1 MSSINKICREYN
13 WVCKHIKG
21 PLYRI
26 KMQELYIE
34 VNKAMKDPGLTPE
47 QKLKLIGIV
56 KTMKMF
62 ELIPYI
68 LELDPETE
76 IKLIEDLEPG
86 KDGLPKMSKIL
97 PTMMVNTKTGEKVL
111 TLIKESHM
119 KEFMSKAELMSAHNV
134 QLKDKVS

>member
-1 MSSINKICREYN
+1 
-13 WVCKHIKG
+13 
-21 PLYRI
+21 
-26 KMQELYIE
+26 
-34 VNKAMKDPGLTPE
+34 
-47 QKLKLIGIV
+47 
-56 KTMKMF
+56 MF

-86 KDGLPKMSKIL
+86 KDGLPKMSKVL
-97 PTMMVNTKTGEKVL
+97 PTKTGEKVL

>member
-1 MSSINKICREYN
+1 
-13 WVCKHIKG
+13 
-21 PLYRI
+21 
-26 KMQELYIE
+26 
-34 VNKAMKDPGLTPE
+34 
-47 QKLKLIGIV
+47 
-56 KTMKMF
+56 MF

-86 KDGLPKMSKIL
+86 KDGLPKMSKVL

-111 TLIKESHM
+111 TLIKESHMKESHM

>member
-1 MSSINKICREYN
+1 
-13 WVCKHIKG
+13 
-21 PLYRI
+21 
-26 KMQELYIE
+26 
-34 VNKAMKDPGLTPE
+34 
-47 QKLKLIGIV
+47 
-56 KTMKMF
+56 MF

-134 QLKDKVS
+134 QLKEIKSHENSRQKLRRQYSNHIHVVSYCHCSDCSYYGSNRE

>member
-1 MSSINKICREYN
+1 
-13 WVCKHIKG
+13 
-21 PLYRI
+21 
-26 KMQELYIE
+26 
-34 VNKAMKDPGLTPE
+34 
-47 QKLKLIGIV
+47 
-56 KTMKMF
+56 MF

-86 KDGLPKMSKIL
+86 KDGDGLPKMSKVL

>member
-1 MSSINKICREYN
+1 
-13 WVCKHIKG
+13 
-21 PLYRI
+21 
-26 KMQELYIE
+26 
-34 VNKAMKDPGLTPE
+34 
-47 QKLKLIGIV
+47 
-56 KTMKMF
+56 MF

-76 IKLIEDLEPG
+76 IKLIEPG
-86 KDGLPKMSKIL
+86 KDGLPKMSKVL

>member
-1 MSSINKICREYN
+1 
-13 WVCKHIKG
+13 
-21 PLYRI
+21 
-26 KMQELYIE
+26 
-34 VNKAMKDPGLTPE
+34 
-47 QKLKLIGIV
+47 
-56 KTMKMF
+56 MKMF

-86 KDGLPKMSKIL
+86 KDELPKMSKVL
-97 PTMMVNTKTGEKVL
+97 P
-111 TLIKESHM
+111 LIKESHM

>member
-1 MSSINKICREYN
+1 
-13 WVCKHIKG
+13 
-21 PLYRI
+21 
-26 KMQELYIE
+26 
-34 VNKAMKDPGLTPE
+34 
-47 QKLKLIGIV
+47 
-56 KTMKMF
+56 MKMF

-86 KDGLPKMSKIL
+86 KDGLPKMSKVL

-111 TLIKESHM
+111 TLIKESHMKESHM

>member
-1 MSSINKICREYN
+1 
-13 WVCKHIKG
+13 
-21 PLYRI
+21 
-26 KMQELYIE
+26 
-34 VNKAMKDPGLTPE
+34 
-47 QKLKLIGIV
+47 
-56 KTMKMF
+56 MF

-76 IKLIEDLEPG
+76 IKLIEDL
-86 KDGLPKMSKIL
+86 DGLPKMSKIL

>member
-1 MSSINKICREYN
+1 
-13 WVCKHIKG
+13 
-21 PLYRI
+21 
-26 KMQELYIE
+26 
-34 VNKAMKDPGLTPE
+34 
-47 QKLKLIGIV
+47 
-56 KTMKMF
+56 MKMF

-76 IKLIEDLEPG
+76 VKLIEDLAG
-86 KDGLPKMSKIL
+86 KDGLPKMSKVL

>member
-1 MSSINKICREYN
+1 
-13 WVCKHIKG
+13 
-21 PLYRI
+21 
-26 KMQELYIE
+26 
-34 VNKAMKDPGLTPE
+34 
-47 QKLKLIGIV
+47 
-56 KTMKMF
+56 MKMF

-86 KDGLPKMSKIL
+86 KDGLPKIKMSKVL

-111 TLIKESHM
+111 TLIRESHM